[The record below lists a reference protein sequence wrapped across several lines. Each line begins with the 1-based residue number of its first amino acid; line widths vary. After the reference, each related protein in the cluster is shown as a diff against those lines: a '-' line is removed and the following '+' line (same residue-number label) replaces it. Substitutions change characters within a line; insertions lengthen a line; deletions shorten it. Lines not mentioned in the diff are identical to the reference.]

1 MDDRLGT
8 VLMNGKVVDLEKL
21 SILELKKIKNEMRLK
36 EKEIKDEIEKIMA
49 K

>member
-21 SILELKKIKNEMRLK
+21 SILELKKLKNEMRLK
-36 EKEIKDEIEKIMA
+36 EKEIKEEIEKIMA